1 MNRFFTTVSTA
12 LLVVS
17 LGACVEQQQLHD
29 QKTLQRQ
36 AASADDLLIV
46 DCLLP
51 GQIRKLGSKM
61 TYLSARR
68 PIQTT
73 VQDCE
78 IRGGEYVAYDR
89 ATYDSALRI
98 WLPLAEQGDADA
110 QNKIGEIYER
120 GIGGEPD
127 YVKAAYWYRKAAEQ
141 GLEKA
146 QINLGFLLEKGL
158 GVKKDLNAALAW
170 YRKASKLPD
179 AVMIDKTALD
189 AQRAEL
195 ASLRQELQKSRKK
208 IDQARQKLLQREKQL
223 QREHQKLERQLK
235 QKGDAPLSA
244 ADRKR
249 LAQSQERLQKQHLAL
264 TRQQERIRQ
273 LEAQS
278 RRQKERLL
286 LLETE
291 GATLREQLALV
302 RNQLQ
307 RSQQDLQQ
315 QQARAG
321 ESQRLLEATR
331 AELDALIRKK
341 QGAAYEHIRKLQE
354 KLHQREQ
361 ELQNQQR
368 TIARLSERAT
378 MLASKLKQDKQLTAS
393 ETQQLRQT
401 LSQTRKELQ
410 SAKHAAEERSKSLAT
425 LKAELQASEAKLSAS
440 EARAAALETQL
451 KAREKALAEQR
462 QAVERLRIEADQWQ
476 RKLKRLE
483 KQTQVAKT
491 SRTGD
496 AEVPLTPPSIQ
507 LIEPAL
513 VAVRSNKPVTIPVKR
528 GLKKRTI
535 IGQISAPAGLYALT
549 VNGERIEPN
558 TKGLFEADIPV
569 TGPETPVSLVA
580 IDKRGKRGTLA
591 FNMVVQQETNRLI
604 ARQENPLK
612 GVEIGRFY
620 ALVIGN
626 QEYQHLPDLDT
637 SANDAEAMAAILR
650 DKFGY
655 QVTLL
660 RDATRYQIL
669 SELNRLR
676 KELTEKDNLLIYYA
690 GHGEL
695 DRVNLRGHWLPVDA
709 ELTNTANW
717 ISNIAIT
724 DILNAMSVRHVLL
737 VADSC
742 YSGTLTRSSL
752 TQLEAGM
759 SEEARRHWLQTLT
772 KMRSRTALTSGGLAP
787 VLDGGG
793 GKHSVFAK
801 AFLSVLEEITSPTE
815 GQRVYREVSARVAFE
830 ANRYQVEQVPQY
842 APIKYSGHEAGD
854 FIFVPKTL

>member
-462 QAVERLRIEADQWQ
+462 QAKAETARKTDPGGQNVPHRRCRGATHPAEHPAYRAGIGGGTQQQAGYHSCETGIEETHHHRSDIGASGTLCAHRQWRTHRAEHQGTLRSGHSRNRPGNPGEPGGNRQTRKTRHARLQHGRATGARLQHGRATGNQPPDRTPRKPAQ
-476 RKLKRLE
+476 RSGNRPLLCLGHR
-483 KQTQVAKT
+483 QP
-491 SRTGD
+491 G
-496 AEVPLTPPSIQ
+496 VPASTRP
-507 LIEPAL
+507 
-513 VAVRSNKPVTIPVKR
+513 
-528 GLKKRTI
+528 G
-535 IGQISAPAGLYALT
+535 YF
-549 VNGERIEPN
+549 GERR
-558 TKGLFEADIPV
+558 
-569 TGPETPVSLVA
+569 
-580 IDKRGKRGTLA
+580 RGDGGHS
-591 FNMVVQQETNRLI
+591 
-604 ARQENPLK
+604 ARQ
-612 GVEIGRFY
+612 IR
-620 ALVIGN
+620 
-626 QEYQHLPDLDT
+626 LP
-637 SANDAEAMAAILR
+637 SDAAAR
-650 DKFGY
+650 CHP
-655 QVTLL
+655 Q
-660 RDATRYQIL
+660 
-669 SELNRLR
+669 
-676 KELTEKDNLLIYYA
+676 KDNLLIYYA